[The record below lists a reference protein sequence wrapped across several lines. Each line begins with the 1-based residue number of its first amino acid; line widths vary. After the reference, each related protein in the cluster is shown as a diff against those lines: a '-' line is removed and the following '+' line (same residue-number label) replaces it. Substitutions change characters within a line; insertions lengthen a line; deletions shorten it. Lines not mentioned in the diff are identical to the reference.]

1 VVDTT
6 PRILADLKHAIVS
19 TIIVQDIRNFY
30 SQKEKLMAR
39 KAQSAKAGRVAIQD
53 LMKLV
58 NKKAGRNVAHDLTG
72 DNPTAVKEWIPTGS
86 RWLDSIICKGQMG
99 GIPVGKVT
107 EIAGLESTGK
117 SYMAAQVA
125 ANAQKQ
131 GKLVVYF
138 DSESAIDPSFLE
150 RTGCDLARLMYVQ
163 ASSVEFVLETIEEL
177 LGATED
183 QLVFIWD
190 SLAFTPSVSDVEGDF
205 NPQSSMAVK
214 ARILA
219 KGMSKLV
226 IPIADRQATLI
237 VLNQLKT
244 NIPQGPNARIVAM
257 TTPYTTPGGKAMH
270 YSYSLRIWLT
280 GRKSKASFIEDDKGF
295 RIGSEVKCK
304 LEKSRFGTQGR
315 SCAFRILWG
324 TEEIGIRDEESWFDA
339 IKGSECLTSAGAWY
353 TLTMPEGYTKK
364 FQPSKWSQLITSD
377 IEFKEHVIR
386 LMDEEIVQKFDRR
399 EGNADAFYSEP
410 EDLTVPLKD

>member
-1 VVDTT
+1 
-6 PRILADLKHAIVS
+6 
-19 TIIVQDIRNFY
+19 
-30 SQKEKLMAR
+30 MA
-39 KAQSAKAGRVAIQD
+39 KTAVKAGRVDLQS

-58 NKKAGRNVAHDLTG
+58 NKKAGQKVAHNLPG
-72 DNPTAVKEWIPTGS
+72 DNPTSVKEWIPTGS
-86 RWLDSIICKGQMG
+86 RWLDSIISKGRLT

-117 SYMAAQVA
+117 SYMAVQIA
-125 ANAQKQ
+125 ANAQKA
-131 GKLVVYF
+131 GKVVVYF
-138 DSESAIDPSFLE
+138 DSESAIDPGFLE
-150 RTGCDLARLMYVQ
+150 RAGCDLNQLMYVQ

-177 LGATED
+177 LGATDE

-226 IPIADRQATLI
+226 IPIADKQATLI

-244 NIPQGPNARIVAM
+244 NIPQGPMARQIAM

-270 YSYSLRIWLT
+270 YAYSLRIWLT
-280 GRKSKASFIEDDKGF
+280 GRKAKSAFIEDEKGF
-295 RIGSEVKCK
+295 RIGSEVKVK

-315 SCAFRILWG
+315 NCAFRIMWG
-324 TEEIGIRDEESWFDA
+324 TDDVGIRDEESWFDA
-339 IKGSECLTSAGAWY
+339 IKGSEHLTSAGAWY
-353 TLTMPEGYTKK
+353 TLSMTDGYSKK
-364 FQPSKWSQLITSD
+364 FQPSKWTEIIKSD
-377 IEFKEHVIR
+377 EEFRNRIIQI
-386 LMDEEIVQKFDRR
+386 MDEEIVQKFDKRQ
-399 EGNADAFYSEP
+399 GDASAFYEEP
-410 EDLTVPLKD
+410 EDLTVPVKE